1 MSIQRYGHQIDVEM
15 MLYLRDGILFK
26 WYVQMMSIQ
35 RYGRQMDVKT
45 LCLHDKT
52 IQLKYITG
60 NTFKWRLFNVMDVI
74 AMKRK
79 VITVDSLLFK
89 PALIRFGYSTEI
101 AFPLDL
107 LTQFRKKQSWLFS
120 SSSYVNFIRTDFY
133 SLWG

>member
-35 RYGRQMDVKT
+35 RYGGQMDVKT

-60 NTFKWRLFNVMDVI
+60 NTFKWRLFNVMDAI

-79 VITVDSLLFK
+79 VGI
-89 PALIRFGYSTEI
+89 EI
-101 AFPLDL
+101 
-107 LTQFRKKQSWLFS
+107 
-120 SSSYVNFIRTDFY
+120 SY
-133 SLWG
+133 